1 MAISQNFPNTR
12 PSLNLNFARSKKLD
26 SRITFTRSSTATY
39 VDEDGLIK
47 SVATNTPRFDHDP
60 VTGDCLG
67 LLIEE
72 SRTNLLTYSDYSS
85 GNSVNNVTLTTNAT
99 TAPDGTNTA
108 ISMTGNAGT
117 SLKYLYKLYTTTTTG
132 TYTTSVFAKYNG
144 EQYILLRVNDN
155 TGVNDGQQRF
165 DILNGIK
172 NGNVANGGTATGASS
187 TITPYPNGWY
197 RLTVTC
203 TFNSALTSIQGASVF
218 LTGYTT
224 TSSTSS
230 VYLWAPQLETGAFP
244 TSYIPTV
251 ASTVTRSADN
261 ASMTG
266 TNFSSWYNSSE
277 GNVTCSGRFLYTNSP
292 TVGQGLWGI
301 GDSSTF
307 NESMYLVNDGGQ
319 TNITFNMI
327 DGGVNQAQFS
337 SSSVTSGS
345 FNKISI
351 SYKANDSAG
360 SFNSSTPTTDTSC
373 TLPTV
378 NVLKIGNISWG
389 TFNPL
394 NGTISQLSYY
404 PVRLSNSQLQNLT
417 K

>member
-26 SRITFTRSSTATY
+26 PRITFTRSSTATY

-47 SVATNTPRFDHDP
+47 SAATNTPRFEHDP
-60 VTGDCLG
+60 TTGDCLG

-72 SRTNLLTYSDYSS
+72 SRSNILLQSTTPDNLVSPWGKGPNTARI
-85 GNSVNNVTLTTNAT
+85 GVT

-108 ISMTGNAGT
+108 VYFSGDGSQANIFVSQGVNLNANT
-117 SLKYLYKLYTTTTTG
+117 
-132 TYTTSVFAKYNG
+132 TYTCSVWAKLISGSVPTAGNIISASFHNG
-144 EQYILLRVNDN
+144 TALTRSNVAFNSNLTTEWKRFSTTFTNVTAQ
-155 TGVNDGQQRF
+155 TGVSMFFLADQNNTVQ
-165 DILNGIK
+165 IAIW
-172 NGNVANGGTATGASS
+172 GA
-187 TITPYPNGWY
+187 
-197 RLTVTC
+197 
-203 TFNSALTSIQGASVF
+203 
-218 LTGYTT
+218 
-224 TSSTSS
+224 
-230 VYLWAPQLETGAFP
+230 QLEAGAFA
-244 TSYIPTV
+244 TSHIPTV
-251 ASTVTRSADN
+251 ASTVTRSADI
-261 ASMTG
+261 ASITG
-266 TNFSSWYNSSE
+266 TNFSSWYNPSE
-277 GNVTCSGRFLYTNSP
+277 GNVTCSGRFLYINPP
-292 TVGQGLWGI
+292 TYGQALWAI

-307 NESMYLVNDGGQ
+307 NESMYLVNDTG
-319 TNITFNMI
+319 TNSIGFNII
-327 DGGVNQAQFS
+327 DGGVNQFAVG

-378 NVLKIGNISWG
+378 NVLKIGNTSWG

-394 NGTISQLSYY
+394 NGTISQLTYY
-404 PVRLSNSQLQNLT
+404 PVRLTNSQLQTLT